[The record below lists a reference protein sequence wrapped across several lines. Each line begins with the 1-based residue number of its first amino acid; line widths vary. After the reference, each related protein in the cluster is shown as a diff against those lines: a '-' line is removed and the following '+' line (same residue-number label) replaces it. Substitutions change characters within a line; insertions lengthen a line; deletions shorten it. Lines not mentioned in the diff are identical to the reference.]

1 MQNKRKLHSRIFTK
15 STLDIVRGSKQHV
28 YDDAGVQYLD
38 CVNGTSHVG
47 HCHPQ
52 VVNGT
57 HYITLLH
64 YIVQVVAAAHR
75 QMSRLVTSQGLTSDL
90 LSRFVASL
98 LDTLPEPLN
107 TCYLTNSGSEAN
119 DLALRL
125 ASAYSGTEDV
135 LVFEDG

>member
-1 MQNKRKLHSRIFTK
+1 M
-15 STLDIVRGSKQHV
+15 

-52 VVNGT
+52 VKFFIL
-57 HYITLLH
+57 YYLFLTLLH

-90 LSRFVASL
+90 LSRFVTSL
-98 LDTLPEPLN
+98 M
-107 TCYLTNSGSEAN
+107 
-119 DLALRL
+119 
-125 ASAYSGTEDV
+125 
-135 LVFEDG
+135 

>member
-52 VVNGT
+52 VKFII
-57 HYITLLH
+57 HYIIHDIIH

-90 LSRFVASL
+90 LSRFVTSL
-98 LDTLPEPLN
+98 M
-107 TCYLTNSGSEAN
+107 
-119 DLALRL
+119 
-125 ASAYSGTEDV
+125 
-135 LVFEDG
+135 

>member
-52 VVNGT
+52 VRWKQYT
-57 HYITLLH
+57 I
-64 YIVQVVAAAHR
+64 YIVHDDMTQVVAAAHR

-90 LSRFVASL
+90 LSRFVTSL
-98 LDTLPEPLN
+98 M
-107 TCYLTNSGSEAN
+107 
-119 DLALRL
+119 
-125 ASAYSGTEDV
+125 
-135 LVFEDG
+135 